1 MFLNEVQEGYM
12 QYLGNVL
19 IHIAYYGRKI
29 KKNDWKL
36 IEGGV
41 VSDSLNQMGT
51 LKNYGTHVC
60 VWRLELKFKSE
71 LTWDQTFLAL

>member
-29 KKNDWKL
+29 KKNEWKL

-41 VSDSLNQMGT
+41 VSDSLNGY
-51 LKNYGTHVC
+51 LKKLWYTC
-60 VWRLELKFKSE
+60 LRLK
-71 LTWDQTFLAL
+71 T

>member
-29 KKNDWKL
+29 KKRMEAN
-36 IEGGV
+36 
-41 VSDSLNQMGT
+41 
-51 LKNYGTHVC
+51 
-60 VWRLELKFKSE
+60 
-71 LTWDQTFLAL
+71 

>member
-29 KKNDWKL
+29 KKRMEANWGWGCL
-36 IEGGV
+36 
-41 VSDSLNQMGT
+41 
-51 LKNYGTHVC
+51 
-60 VWRLELKFKSE
+60 WFSE
-71 LTWDQTFLAL
+71 WVP

>member
-29 KKNDWKL
+29 KKNEWKL
-36 IEGGV
+36 IEGLWFSESNGY
-41 VSDSLNQMGT
+41 
-51 LKNYGTHVC
+51 LKKLWYTC
-60 VWRLELKFKSE
+60 LRLK
-71 LTWDQTFLAL
+71 TWTKV

>member
-29 KKNDWKL
+29 KKRMEANWGLSL
-36 IEGGV
+36 ILWIKWV
-41 VSDSLNQMGT
+41 P
-51 LKNYGTHVC
+51 
-60 VWRLELKFKSE
+60 
-71 LTWDQTFLAL
+71 